1 MFYAQP
7 PPKSQQEVLVPEFV
21 LQSSIILKQKP
32 ERLSMFDIQIAEHYW
47 NNLLKICTYWH
58 RLLIDLRKLNK
69 LLSYNKDISFIDEKS
84 LKYFW

>member
-1 MFYAQP
+1 
-7 PPKSQQEVLVPEFV
+7 
-21 LQSSIILKQKP
+21 
-32 ERLSMFDIQIAEHYW
+32 MFDIQIAEHYW

-84 LKYFW
+84 LKYFWQTNTAFSNGCKHDSSNFRHKLSNLFQAFNQTEEP